1 MGCSTISGTVD
12 GFSAVATEA
21 TTLNW
26 LAFLTVKIELLPK
39 PHDLFDEFFKLFEA
53 KNKEDEVEAGDLAL
67 GVGNLR
73 ELRLCAILAACAITI
88 WCFEQLRL
96 EIDGS

>member
-26 LAFLTVKIELLPK
+26 FVLLTVKTEPLPEPHDPFDELLRV
-39 PHDLFDEFFKLFEA
+39 LGA
-53 KNKEDEVEAGDLAL
+53 KNKEEDVETGDLAL
-67 GVGNLR
+67 GIENLGGA
-73 ELRLCAILAACAITI
+73 RLCAINYEEVFL
-88 WCFEQLRL
+88 
-96 EIDGS
+96 SK